1 MQTIMDYL
9 AAGFSRIRMM
19 LPASFSVI
27 DIVEIF
33 LIAFFVYYMMLW
45 VKNTRAYMLL
55 KGIVFVVLFL
65 LVAELFHMNTILW
78 IFSQLSVVL
87 ITGIL
92 VIFQPELRSML
103 EQLGEKKII
112 NTVIPF
118 DSSRDVEERLNDRTI
133 GELIHAAYAMGE
145 VKTGALIVVEQKIIL
160 KEYEKTGI
168 PLDSLVSSQLL
179 INIFEHN
186 TPLHDGAVIVRNNR
200 IVAATCYLPLSDNL
214 SLSKSLGTRH
224 RAAVGISEVSDALTI
239 VVSEETGK
247 ISYSM
252 GGVIHTG
259 VTPSQLRDALNSI
272 KLKPEQKDDTGK
284 FRLWKGRGKNEE
296 KAGK

>member
-1 MQTIMDYL
+1 MEYISTNLDKIK
-9 AAGFSRIRMM
+9 M
-19 LPASFSVI
+19 LLPRSFGVI
-27 DIVEIF
+27 DILEIC
-33 LIAFFVYYMMLW
+33 LIAVFVYYRMVW
-45 VKNTRAYMLL
+45 VKNTRASMLL

-65 LVAELFHMNTILW
+65 LVAEIFHMNTILW
-78 IFSQLSVVL
+78 IFQQMSVVL

-103 EQLGEKKII
+103 EQLGEKKMLT
-112 NTVIPF
+112 NLIPF
-118 DSSRDVEERLNDRTI
+118 DTDKDVEERLNDRTI

-145 VKTGALIVVEQKIIL
+145 VKTGALIVVEQKIVL

-168 PLDSLVSSQLL
+168 PLDSVVTSQLL

-200 IVAATCYLPLSDNL
+200 IVAATCYLPLTDNL
-214 SLSKSLGTRH
+214 SLNKSLGTRH

-252 GGVIHTG
+252 GGNIYTG
-259 VTPSQLRDALNSI
+259 VSPAKLREALNKI
-272 KLKPEQKDDTGK
+272 KLKPEQKEENGK
-284 FRLWKGRGKNEE
+284 FKIWKGRGKNEE
-296 KAGK
+296 KTGE

>member
-1 MQTIMDYL
+1 MEYISTNLDKIK
-9 AAGFSRIRMM
+9 M
-19 LPASFSVI
+19 LLPRSFGVI
-27 DIVEIF
+27 DILEIC
-33 LIAFFVYYMMLW
+33 LIAVFVYYMMVW
-45 VKNTRAYMLL
+45 VKNTRASMLL

-65 LVAELFHMNTILW
+65 LVAEIFHMNTILW
-78 IFSQLSVVL
+78 IFQQMSVVL

-103 EQLGEKKII
+103 EQLGEKKMLT
-112 NTVIPF
+112 NLIPF
-118 DSSRDVEERLNDRTI
+118 DTDKDVEERLNDRTI

-145 VKTGALIVVEQKIIL
+145 VKTGALIVVEQKIVL

-168 PLDSLVSSQLL
+168 PLDSVVTSQLL

-200 IVAATCYLPLSDNL
+200 IVAATCYLPLTDNL
-214 SLSKSLGTRH
+214 SLNKSLGTRH

-252 GGVIHTG
+252 GGNIYTG
-259 VTPSQLRDALNSI
+259 VSPAKLREALNKI
-272 KLKPEQKDDTGK
+272 KLKPEQKEENGK
-284 FRLWKGRGKNEE
+284 FKIWKGRGKNEE
-296 KAGK
+296 KTGE